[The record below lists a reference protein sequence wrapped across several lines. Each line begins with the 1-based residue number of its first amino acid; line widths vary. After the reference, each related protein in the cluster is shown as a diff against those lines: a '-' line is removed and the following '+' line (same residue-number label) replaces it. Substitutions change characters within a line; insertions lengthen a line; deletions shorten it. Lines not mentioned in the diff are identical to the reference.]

1 MSKTKAIGID
11 IGVLVLLV
19 PIAASVYSAI
29 TIPDYKLFIPAGV
42 LAIAATIYNHKSNN
56 VRKEERQ

>member
-1 MSKTKAIGID
+1 MSKTRTIGID
-11 IGVLVLLV
+11 IGVLVLAI

-42 LAIAATIYNHKSNN
+42 LAIVATIYNRKSNN
-56 VRKEERQ
+56 PRQEERQ

>member
-42 LAIAATIYNHKSNN
+42 LAIAAAIWNHKSNN
-56 VRKEERQ
+56 VRKEEQQ